1 MEWQVDGMVPVY
13 TKLYKSTVT
22 FNEALGYAYDALV
35 HAASF
40 DAMGAWKALSERVK
54 QGIYMGDGLLL
65 PHTRIAGLERP
76 LMAFCVCPAG
86 FTGIEIRG
94 GEKAQFM
101 CVLLSPAES
110 AMAHTQ
116 AIAGMAKLILDP
128 EWKARALAEADDAAV
143 KALF

>member
-1 MEWQVDGMVPVY
+1 MIPDY
-13 TKLYKSTVT
+13 TKFYNGPAT
-22 FNEALGYAYDALV
+22 FAGALGLAYDALV
-35 HAASF
+35 HSASF
-40 DAMGAWKALSERVK
+40 DAMSAWNSLSERVK

-86 FTGIEIRG
+86 FTGIDIRG

-128 EWKARALAEADDAAV
+128 EWKARALAVADDAGV

>member
-1 MEWQVDGMVPVY
+1 MIPDY
-13 TKLYKSTVT
+13 TKFYNEPAT
-22 FNEALGYAYDALV
+22 FAGALGLAYDALV
-35 HAASF
+35 HSASF
-40 DAMGAWKALSERVK
+40 DAMSAWNSLSERVK

-86 FTGIEIRG
+86 FTGIEVRG

-116 AIAGMAKLILDP
+116 AIAGVAKLILDP
-128 EWKARALAEADDAAV
+128 EWKARALAAPDDAGV

>member
-1 MEWQVDGMVPVY
+1 MVPDY
-13 TKLYKSTVT
+13 TKFYNEPVT
-22 FNEALGYAYDALV
+22 FAGALGLAYDALV
-35 HAASF
+35 HSASF
-40 DAMGAWKALSERVK
+40 DAMSAWNALSERVK

-116 AIAGMAKLILDP
+116 AIAGVAKLILDP
-128 EWKARALAEADDAAV
+128 EWKARALAAPDDAGV

>member
-1 MEWQVDGMVPVY
+1 MVPDY
-13 TKLYKSTVT
+13 TKFYNEPAT
-22 FNEALGYAYDALV
+22 FAGALGLAYDALV
-35 HAASF
+35 HSASF
-40 DAMGAWKALSERVK
+40 DAMSAWNSLSERVK

-128 EWKARALAEADDAAV
+128 EWKARALAVADDAGV

>member
-54 QGIYMGDGLLL
+54 QGINMGAGLLL
-65 PHTRIAGLERP
+65 PHTRIAGLPQP

-86 FTGIEIRG
+86 FTGIDIRG
-94 GEKAQFM
+94 GETAQFM

-110 AMAHTQ
+110 ATAHTQ
-116 AIAGMAKLILDP
+116 VIAGMAKLLLNP
-128 EWKARALAEADDAAV
+128 EWKKKALAV
-143 KALF
+143 KCDEDVKLLF

>member
-1 MEWQVDGMVPVY
+1 MIPDY
-13 TKLYKSTVT
+13 TKFYNGPAT
-22 FNEALGYAYDALV
+22 FAGVLGLAYDALV
-35 HAASF
+35 HTASF
-40 DAMGAWKALSERVK
+40 DAMSAWNSLSERVK

-128 EWKARALAEADDAAV
+128 EWKARALAVADDAGV

>member
-1 MEWQVDGMVPVY
+1 MIPDY
-13 TKLYKSTVT
+13 TKFYNESAT
-22 FNEALGYAYDALV
+22 FAGALGLAYDALV
-35 HAASF
+35 HSASF
-40 DAMGAWKALSERVK
+40 DAMSAWNSLSERVK

-116 AIAGMAKLILDP
+116 AIAAVAKLILDP
-128 EWKARALAEADDAAV
+128 EWKARALAAPDDAGV

>member
-1 MEWQVDGMVPVY
+1 MIPDY
-13 TKLYKSTVT
+13 TKFYNEPAT
-22 FNEALGYAYDALV
+22 FAGALGLAYDALV
-35 HAASF
+35 HSASF
-40 DAMGAWKALSERVK
+40 DAMSAWNSLSERVK

-116 AIAGMAKLILDP
+116 AIAGVAKLILDP
-128 EWKARALAEADDAAV
+128 EWKARALAAPDDAGV
-143 KALF
+143 KAIF

>member
-1 MEWQVDGMVPVY
+1 MIPVY
-13 TKLYKSTVT
+13 TKFY
-22 FNEALGYAYDALV
+22 NEPTAFAKALGFAYDALV
-35 HAASF
+35 HSGVAF
-40 DAMGAWKALSERVK
+40 DANDAWKTLAERVK

-86 FTGIEIRG
+86 FTDVEIRG

-116 AIAGMAKLILDP
+116 AIAGMAKLILDS
-128 EWKARALAEADDAAV
+128 EWKARALAVADDAAV
-143 KALF
+143 KQLFI

>member
-1 MEWQVDGMVPVY
+1 MIPDY
-13 TKLYKSTVT
+13 TKFYSEPAT
-22 FNEALGYAYDALV
+22 FAGVLGLAYDALV
-35 HAASF
+35 HTASF
-40 DAMGAWKALSERVK
+40 DAMSAWNSLSERVK

-128 EWKARALAEADDAAV
+128 EWKARALAVADDAGV

>member
-1 MEWQVDGMVPVY
+1 MIPDY
-13 TKLYKSTVT
+13 TKFYSEPAT
-22 FNEALGYAYDALV
+22 FAGALGLAYDALV
-35 HAASF
+35 HTASF
-40 DAMGAWKALSERVK
+40 DAMSAWNSLSERVK

-128 EWKARALAEADDAAV
+128 EWKARALAVADDAGV

>member
-1 MEWQVDGMVPVY
+1 MIPDY
-13 TKLYKSTVT
+13 TKFYNGPAT
-22 FNEALGYAYDALV
+22 FAGTLGLAYDALV
-35 HAASF
+35 HTASF
-40 DAMGAWKALSERVK
+40 DAMSAWNSLSERVK

-128 EWKARALAEADDAAV
+128 EWKARALAVADDAAV

>member
-1 MEWQVDGMVPVY
+1 MIPDY
-13 TKLYKSTVT
+13 TKFYNEPAT
-22 FNEALGYAYDALV
+22 FAGALGLAYDALV
-35 HAASF
+35 HSASF
-40 DAMGAWKALSERVK
+40 DAMSAWNSLSERVK

-94 GEKAQFM
+94 GDVAQFM

-116 AIAGMAKLILDP
+116 AIAGVAKLILDP
-128 EWKARALAEADDAAV
+128 EWKARALAAPDDAGV

>member
-1 MEWQVDGMVPVY
+1 MVPDY
-13 TKLYKSTVT
+13 TKFYNEPAT
-22 FNEALGYAYDALV
+22 FAGALGLAYDALV
-35 HAASF
+35 HSASF
-40 DAMGAWKALSERVK
+40 DAMSAWNILSERVK

-76 LMAFCVCPAG
+76 LMAFCVCPVG

-116 AIAGMAKLILDP
+116 AIAGVAKLILDP
-128 EWKARALAEADDAAV
+128 EWKARALAAPDDAGV
-143 KALF
+143 KTLF

>member
-1 MEWQVDGMVPVY
+1 MIPDY
-13 TKLYKSTVT
+13 TNLCNAPTPFSK
-22 FNEALGYAYDALV
+22 ALGLAYDALV
-35 HAASF
+35 HSASF
-40 DAMGAWKALSERVK
+40 DAMSAWNCLSERVK

-116 AIAGMAKLILDP
+116 AIAGVAKLILDP
-128 EWKARALAEADDAAV
+128 EWKARALAAPDDAGV

>member
-1 MEWQVDGMVPVY
+1 MIPDY
-13 TKLYKSTVT
+13 TKFYNGPAT
-22 FNEALGYAYDALV
+22 FASALGLAYDALV
-35 HAASF
+35 HSASF
-40 DAMGAWKALSERVK
+40 DAMSAWNSLSERVK

-86 FTGIEIRG
+86 FTGIDIRG

-110 AMAHTQ
+110 AMVHTQ

-128 EWKARALAEADDAAV
+128 EWKARALAVADDAAV

>member
-1 MEWQVDGMVPVY
+1 MIPDY
-13 TKLYKSTVT
+13 TKFYNGPAT
-22 FNEALGYAYDALV
+22 FASALGLAYDALV
-35 HAASF
+35 HSASF
-40 DAMGAWKALSERVK
+40 DAMSAWNSLSERVK

-86 FTGIEIRG
+86 FTGIDIRG

-128 EWKARALAEADDAAV
+128 EWKARALAVADDAGV

>member
-1 MEWQVDGMVPVY
+1 MIPDY
-13 TKLYKSTVT
+13 TKFYNEPAT
-22 FNEALGYAYDALV
+22 FAGALGLAYDALV
-35 HAASF
+35 HSASF
-40 DAMGAWKALSERVK
+40 DAMSAWNSLSERVK

-116 AIAGMAKLILDP
+116 AIAGVAKLILDP
-128 EWKARALAEADDAAV
+128 EWKARALAAPDDAGV

>member
-1 MEWQVDGMVPVY
+1 MIPDY
-13 TKLYKSTVT
+13 TKFYNEPAT
-22 FNEALGYAYDALV
+22 FAGALGLAYDALV
-35 HAASF
+35 HSASF
-40 DAMGAWKALSERVK
+40 DAMSAWNSLSERVK

-76 LMAFCVCPAG
+76 LMAFCVCPTG

-94 GEKAQFM
+94 GEKTQFM

-116 AIAGMAKLILDP
+116 AIADVAKLILDP
-128 EWKARALAEADDAAV
+128 EWKARALAAPDDAGV

>member
-1 MEWQVDGMVPVY
+1 MIPDY
-13 TKLYKSTVT
+13 TKFYNESAT
-22 FNEALGYAYDALV
+22 FAGALGLAYDALV
-35 HAASF
+35 HSASF
-40 DAMGAWKALSERVK
+40 DAMSAWNSLSERVK

-116 AIAGMAKLILDP
+116 AIAGVAKLILDP
-128 EWKARALAEADDAAV
+128 EWKARALAAPDDAGV

>member
-1 MEWQVDGMVPVY
+1 MIPDY
-13 TKLYKSTVT
+13 TKFYNEPAT
-22 FNEALGYAYDALV
+22 FAGALGLAYDALV
-35 HAASF
+35 HSASF
-40 DAMGAWKALSERVK
+40 DAMSAWNSLSERVK

-116 AIAGMAKLILDP
+116 AIADVAKLILDP
-128 EWKARALAEADDAAV
+128 EWKARALAAPDDAGV

>member
-1 MEWQVDGMVPVY
+1 MVPDY
-13 TKLYKSTVT
+13 TKLCNAPTPFSK
-22 FNEALGYAYDALV
+22 ALGLAYDALV
-35 HAASF
+35 HSASF
-40 DAMGAWKALSERVK
+40 DATSAWNSLSERVK

-116 AIAGMAKLILDP
+116 AIAGVAKLILDP
-128 EWKARALAEADDAAV
+128 EWKARALAAPDDAGV

>member
-1 MEWQVDGMVPVY
+1 MIPDY
-13 TKLYKSTVT
+13 TKFY
-22 FNEALGYAYDALV
+22 NEPAAFAGALGLAYDALV
-35 HAASF
+35 LSASF
-40 DAMGAWKALSERVK
+40 DAMSAWNSLSERVK

-116 AIAGMAKLILDP
+116 AIAGVAKLILDP
-128 EWKARALAEADDAAV
+128 EWKARALAAPDDAGV

>member
-1 MEWQVDGMVPVY
+1 MIPDY
-13 TKLYKSTVT
+13 TKFYNEPAT
-22 FNEALGYAYDALV
+22 FAGTLGLAYDALV
-35 HAASF
+35 HSASF
-40 DAMGAWKALSERVK
+40 DAMSAWNSLSERVK

-86 FTGIEIRG
+86 FTGIEVRG

-116 AIAGMAKLILDP
+116 AIAGVAKLILDP
-128 EWKARALAEADDAAV
+128 EWKARALAAPDDAGV

>member
-1 MEWQVDGMVPVY
+1 MIPDY
-13 TKLYKSTVT
+13 TKFYNGPAT
-22 FNEALGYAYDALV
+22 FAGVLGLAYDALV
-35 HAASF
+35 HTASF
-40 DAMGAWKALSERVK
+40 DAMAAWSTLSERVK

-76 LMAFCVCPAG
+76 RMAFCVCPAG
-86 FTGIEIRG
+86 FTGIDIRG

-128 EWKARALAEADDAAV
+128 EWKARALAVADDAAV

>member
-1 MEWQVDGMVPVY
+1 MIPDY
-13 TKLYKSTVT
+13 TKFYNEPAT
-22 FNEALGYAYDALV
+22 FAGALGLAYDALV
-35 HAASF
+35 HSASF
-40 DAMGAWKALSERVK
+40 DAMSAWNSLSERVK

-86 FTGIEIRG
+86 FTGIDIRG
-94 GEKAQFM
+94 GEMAQFM

-128 EWKARALAEADDAAV
+128 EWKARALAAPDDAGV

>member
-1 MEWQVDGMVPVY
+1 MIPDY
-13 TKLYKSTVT
+13 TKFYNEPAT
-22 FNEALGYAYDALV
+22 FAGALGLAYDALV
-35 HAASF
+35 HSASF
-40 DAMGAWKALSERVK
+40 DAMSAWISLSERVK

-116 AIAGMAKLILDP
+116 AIAGVAKLILDP
-128 EWKARALAEADDAAV
+128 EWKARALAAPDDAGV

>member
-1 MEWQVDGMVPVY
+1 MIPDY
-13 TKLYKSTVT
+13 TKFYNEPAT
-22 FNEALGYAYDALV
+22 FAGALGLAYDALV
-35 HAASF
+35 HSASF
-40 DAMGAWKALSERVK
+40 DAMSAWNILSERVK

-116 AIAGMAKLILDP
+116 AIAGVAKLILDP
-128 EWKARALAEADDAAV
+128 EWKARALAAPDDAGV

>member
-1 MEWQVDGMVPVY
+1 MIPDY
-13 TKLYKSTVT
+13 TKFYNEPAT
-22 FNEALGYAYDALV
+22 FAGALGLAYDALV
-35 HAASF
+35 HSASF
-40 DAMGAWKALSERVK
+40 DAMSAWNSLSERVK

-116 AIAGMAKLILDP
+116 AIAGVAKLILDP
-128 EWKARALAEADDAAV
+128 EWKAHALAAPDDAGV